1 MVRDNLTRCFPEK
14 SLQEIRRIERRFY
27 YNFTY
32 QILSSFKL
40 LTYSQAQLRRHISF
54 ENLDVLIRLRAEGH
68 PAILLMMG
76 HFGNWEYF
84 SGSQAII
91 KDLGL
96 QIYQIFRPLKS
107 TSSDRLMHRIRE
119 RFGSRG
125 IAKHD
130 VPRELLRLVRNP
142 IPTETPLV
150 IFIADQSPAYAGSY
164 WTTFFGRETAFFNG
178 TEKLG
183 RKFSLPVVYMD
194 VEKTG
199 HDVFTGTIK
208 LLHHPQDDSP
218 EGSITEEYVRLME
231 ATIRR
236 DPSQWLWSHRRWK
249 RPRLH
254 NTRQL

>member
-1 MVRDNLTRCFPEK
+1 
-14 SLQEIRRIERRFY
+14 
-27 YNFTY
+27 
-32 QILSSFKL
+32 
-40 LTYSQAQLRRHISF
+40 
-54 ENLDVLIRLRAEGH
+54 
-68 PAILLMMG
+68 MG

-183 RKFSLPVVYMD
+183 HKFSLPVVYMD

-254 NTRQL
+254 NTRQP

>member
-1 MVRDNLTRCFPEK
+1 MKATLSLSYYLLLGLTYMQAVLPLWMVRLQSRILAGLLHTVVRYRRKVVRDNLTRCFPEK

-40 LTYSQAQLRRHISF
+40 LTYSQTQLRRHISF

-125 IAKHD
+125 IAKQTCH
-130 VPRELLRLVRNP
+130 VNC
-142 IPTETPLV
+142 
-150 IFIADQSPAYAGSY
+150 S
-164 WTTFFGRETAFFNG
+164 
-178 TEKLG
+178 
-183 RKFSLPVVYMD
+183 
-194 VEKTG
+194 
-199 HDVFTGTIK
+199 
-208 LLHHPQDDSP
+208 DSFA
-218 EGSITEEYVRLME
+218 ILFR
-231 ATIRR
+231 
-236 DPSQWLWSHRRWK
+236 Q
-249 RPRLH
+249 RLH
-254 NTRQL
+254 WSSSSPTKVRPMPAHTGLPSSAEKRLSSMGRRSSAISSLCR